1 MEVDEKEARERRLL
15 TESLN
20 ELLQTERMYVAD
32 LDLVKKV
39 FLIPIKSFAML
50 TKEEQNAIFS
60 NIELIH
66 GVNVQML
73 AALEKNML
81 VPSASALGEAAGPD
95 AAASAASDDAA
106 EALAASPNV
115 GKVFLDMAHY
125 FKMYTV
131 YCANQPTALAAIDAA
146 KARNPAFDSF
156 LQDCMQMP
164 LCRGLT
170 LFSYLIKP
178 VQRICKYPLLLNE
191 ILRHTPAGS
200 PDVQSLRAA
209 LAKIQEVV
217 DYVNEHKRVQEGQ
230 GKILDVQRGIEGG
243 EALDL
248 VIPTRRFL
256 REVEVSA
263 VRGGKAASSLL
274 MLFND
279 SVLVLRP
286 KSKPGQYHTNPFF
299 LVYADPRA
307 RVVEVA
313 DAGFEL
319 ALQGGESV
327 ALTIADADQRTDVL
341 KEVRSKIKESQRK
354 RLSAFS
360 ASSTSV
366 APGAGGTLLAAGRPS
381 SSYYPGAPP
390 GSAPP
395 MEISSPQLVSKSRT
409 RRDAGDPPRPVVL
422 K

>member
-1 MEVDEKEARERRLL
+1 ML

-39 FLIPIKSFAML
+39 FIIPIKSFNML
-50 TKEEQNAIFS
+50 TKEEQGAIFS

-81 VPSASALGEAAGPD
+81 EPPPD
-95 AAASAASDDAA
+95 GSDANPDPAAAAAA
-106 EALAASPNV
+106 EVLAASPNV

-131 YCANQPTALAAIDAA
+131 YCSNQPTALAAIDAA
-146 KARNPAFDSF
+146 KARNAAFDSF
-156 LQDCMQMP
+156 LQDCLQVP

-191 ILRHTPAGS
+191 ILRHTPADS
-200 PDVQSLRAA
+200 PDVESLRAA

-230 GKILDVQRGIEGG
+230 GKILEVQRGIEGG

-263 VRGGKAASSLL
+263 VRGGKPVASLL

-286 KSKPGQYHTNPFF
+286 RSKPGQYHANPFF

-307 RVVEVA
+307 RVVEIA
-313 DAGFEL
+313 DSGFEL
-319 ALQGGESV
+319 TLQGVESV
-327 ALTIADADQRTDVL
+327 ALSFAQPDLRTDLL

-354 RLSAFS
+354 RLSAFQ
-360 ASSTSV
+360 SSSSIVT
-366 APGAGGTLLAAGRPS
+366 PGAAAAAAAAASNGGGGGGGGGGASPRPS

-390 GSAPP
+390 GGAPPP
-395 MEISSPQLVSKSRT
+395 MEISSPQLVAKSR
-409 RRDAGDPPRPVVL
+409 
-422 K
+422 